1 MNESN
6 HQARLGIAELDRAHH
21 LLWDALK
28 QAANADD
35 ANFPQS
41 FMALVAL
48 LEHDFHLEEALMEDY
63 GLPSLHP
70 HREQHA
76 HVLSGLHHTQPKVMS
91 GDLKLGRHALAM
103 LPQWLEIHSATLDQA
118 LAAELDIAKASESA
132 A

>member
-1 MNESN
+1 MNENN
-6 HQARLGIAELDRAHH
+6 HQARLGISELDQAHQV
-21 LLWDALK
+21 LGDALK

-48 LEHDFHLEEALMEDY
+48 LEHDFHLEERLMEDY

-76 HVLSGLHHTQPKVMS
+76 HVLSGLHHTQPQVMS
-91 GDLKLGRHALAM
+91 GDLKAGRHALAL

-118 LAAELDIAKASESA
+118 LAAELEIAKASASA